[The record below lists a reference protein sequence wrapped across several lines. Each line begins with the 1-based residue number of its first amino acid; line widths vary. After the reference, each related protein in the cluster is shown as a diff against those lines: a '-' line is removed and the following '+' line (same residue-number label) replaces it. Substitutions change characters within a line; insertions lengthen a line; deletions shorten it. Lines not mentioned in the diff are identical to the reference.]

1 MMGLSA
7 DPSVYTDLQGLAA
20 LRGQVRADGGRDPE
34 TLRKVAGQFEALFVN
49 MVLKS
54 MREASLGDGFL
65 DNDQTRFYQ
74 GMYDQQ
80 IGLELTKGRG
90 LGLADM
96 LVRQLGGG
104 SAAEARP
111 RSPSD
116 PFAIPPVGGSPSAP
130 TGPRMPPGR
139 VAPRTAFSSGETRAA
154 APDAALDWPPGTPAE
169 FVRSLWP
176 HAREA
181 AAGLGVDPAV
191 LIAQAALE
199 SGWGRRMPRHEDGRP
214 SYNLFGIKA
223 DRRWAGERVGS
234 GTLEYRDGV
243 VNRERAVFRAY
254 ASPAD
259 SMADYAAFIRG
270 STRYREALARAG
282 DAESYV
288 RAIADAGY
296 ATDPA
301 YADKVMRI
309 YRGPELRDALAALQG
324 PRRLAMV
331 DEQGVD

>member
-1 MMGLSA
+1 MTLSA
-7 DPSVYTDLQGLAA
+7 DPAVYTDLQGLAA
-20 LRGQVRADGGRDPE
+20 LRGRVRADGGHDPE

-54 MREASLGDGFL
+54 MREANLDEDGLL

-80 IGLELTKGRG
+80 IGLELSKGRG

-111 RSPSD
+111 QSPSH
-116 PFAIPPVGGSPSAP
+116 PFATPPVGGSPPAP
-130 TGPRMPPGR
+130 TGPRMPPGM
-139 VAPRTAFSSGETRAA
+139 VASRPPSSAGEAPATAA
-154 APDAALDWPPGTPAE
+154 AFDWPPETPAD
-169 FVRSLWP
+169 FVRGLWP

-181 AAGLGVDPAV
+181 ASELGLDPRV

-199 SGWGRRMPRHEDGRP
+199 SGWGRRMPRHADGRP

-223 DRRWAGERVGS
+223 DRRWDGERVTS

-243 VNRERAVFRAY
+243 VSRERAVFRAY
-254 ASPAD
+254 ASPAE
-259 SMADYAAFIRG
+259 SLADYADFIRG
-270 STRYREALARAG
+270 GARYRQALAQAG
-282 DAESYV
+282 DAAAYV
-288 RAIADAGY
+288 QALADAGY

-301 YADKVMRI
+301 YARKVMTI
-309 YRGPELRDALAALQG
+309 YHGPELRDALAGLQG
-324 PRRLAMV
+324 PQRLVMA
-331 DEQGVD
+331 DDQGVD